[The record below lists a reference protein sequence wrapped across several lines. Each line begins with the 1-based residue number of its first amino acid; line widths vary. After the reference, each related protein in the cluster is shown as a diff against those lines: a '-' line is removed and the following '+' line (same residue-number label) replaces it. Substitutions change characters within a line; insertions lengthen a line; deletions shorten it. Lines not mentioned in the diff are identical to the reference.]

1 MNDRESLRL
10 RAEGRA
16 ALSADR
22 AEIDADMLRKH
33 ENALAALRNPEI
45 AEDIRLEA
53 LLTTRDWEDRGTVSE
68 DHIAAWKTILAM
80 EDEDAAT
87 SILADTEDAAALRRM
102 TPFTEQALT
111 YQRRG

>member
-1 MNDRESLRL
+1 MFASRGAYVGKPL
-10 RAEGRA
+10 
-16 ALSADR
+16 
-22 AEIDADMLRKH
+22 H
-33 ENALAALRNPEI
+33 LAALRDPEI

-53 LLTTRDWEDRGTVSE
+53 LLMTRDWEDRGTVSE

-102 TPFTEQALT
+102 TPFSEQALT

>member
-1 MNDRESLRL
+1 MNDEELLRL
-10 RAEGRA
+10 RAEARA

-33 ENALAALRNPEI
+33 ENALAALGDPEI
-45 AEDIRLEA
+45 AEDTRLEA

-80 EDEDAAT
+80 EDEDAA
-87 SILADTEDAAALRRM
+87 ALRRM